1 LGAVWRIDDGTKVP
15 IWGAPWLPT
24 VNRRR
29 IFSPRKNLNVAD
41 TVSTLINPTTR
52 EWKTSLLNNEFFQED
67 ATAIEGIPLSSR
79 VMPDQMIWTRTPNGH
94 YSVRSAYHILRQEAN
109 RSHAG
114 NSLSS
119 TTNLWSSIWSLPV
132 PLKVKNFMWRACHEA
147 LPVKTNLFRR
157 QIPLDTTCDECL
169 SHPETIFH
177 ALWTCPFA
185 QEVWCAEP
193 HFLTLHTANA
203 SSFIDLSWFAMFQDK
218 TVDTTKIC
226 YDCLGSWAA

>member
-169 SHPETIFH
+169 SHPETSFH

-185 QEVWCAEP
+185 QEVWSAEP

>member
-1 LGAVWRIDDGTKVP
+1 MADGTKVP

-67 ATAIEGIPLSSR
+67 AIAIEGIPLSSR

-94 YSVRSAYHILRQEAN
+94 YSVRSVYHILRQEAN

-132 PLKVKNFMWRACHEA
+132 PPKVKNFMWRACHEA

-157 QIPLDTTCDECL
+157 
-169 SHPETIFH
+169 
-177 ALWTCPFA
+177 
-185 QEVWCAEP
+185 
-193 HFLTLHTANA
+193 
-203 SSFIDLSWFAMFQDK
+203 
-218 TVDTTKIC
+218 
-226 YDCLGSWAA
+226 